1 MEYIKVR
8 TTLAGQRTMRVIDV
22 TLMMDK
28 TRGENEA
35 TQGSL
40 TMTRL
45 IAKAQAGDR
54 QAFDRMMIEHQNRV
68 VSLAWRLLG
77 NREDAL
83 DAAQESFLRVYRHL
97 HKYDPAHEF
106 SAWLY
111 RIVVNVCRD
120 QARKRSRGN
129 TSSLDEEFESGGLN
143 EPVSSN
149 NTESAAILAQ
159 ERTLLAKA
167 LLTLTEKERQAIVL
181 RDLEGLAT
189 DEVAE
194 LLGSSPTTVRSQISS
209 ARSKIRSFRERLLKR
224 GSL

>member
-1 MEYIKVR
+1 
-8 TTLAGQRTMRVIDV
+8 MRVIDV
-22 TLMMDK
+22 TLMMDQ
-28 TRGENEA
+28 TRGENGA
-35 TQGSL
+35 DQDSLSRGSL
-40 TMTRL
+40 VAR
-45 IAKAQAGDR
+45 AQAGDR

-77 NREDAL
+77 NHEDAL
-83 DAAQESFLRVYRHL
+83 DAAQEAFMRVYRHL
-97 HKYDPAHEF
+97 HKYDPSYEF

-120 QARKRSRGN
+120 QAGKRSRAD
-129 TSSLDEEFESGGLN
+129 TSSLDEGFESGRLN
-143 EPVSSN
+143 EPVSSD

-159 ERTLLAKA
+159 ERKLLAKA

-209 ARSKIRSFRERLLKR
+209 ARSKIRAFRDRLR
-224 GSL
+224 S

>member
-1 MEYIKVR
+1 M
-8 TTLAGQRTMRVIDV
+8 TVIAV
-22 TLMMDK
+22 TLMMDQ
-28 TRGENEA
+28 TRKEKEA
-35 TQGSL
+35 TQDPSRVA
-40 TMTRL
+40 RL
-45 IAKAQAGDR
+45 IAEAQAGDR
-54 QAFDRMMIEHQNRV
+54 PAFDRLMIEHQNRV
-68 VSLAWRLLG
+68 VSLAWRMLG

-106 SAWLY
+106 TAWLY

-129 TSSLDEEFESGGLN
+129 TSSLDEAFESGRMD
-143 EPVSSN
+143 EPASSN
-149 NTESAAILAQ
+149 RTEDAAILAQ
-159 ERTLLAKA
+159 EKRLIARA
-167 LLTLTEKERQAIVL
+167 LMTLTEKERQAIVL

-194 LLGSSPTTVRSQISS
+194 LLGSSPTTIRSQISS

-224 GSL
+224 GPL

>member
-1 MEYIKVR
+1 M
-8 TTLAGQRTMRVIDV
+8 IDV
-22 TLMMDK
+22 TLMMDQ

-35 TQGSL
+35 TQDSL
-40 TMTRL
+40 PMARL
-45 IAKAQAGDR
+45 IARAQAGDR
-54 QAFDRMMIEHQNRV
+54 QAFDSLMIEHQNRV

-97 HKYDPAHEF
+97 HKYDPSYEF

-120 QARKRSRGN
+120 QAGKRSRAD
-129 TSSLDEEFESGGLN
+129 TSSLDEGFESGRLN
-143 EPVSSN
+143 EPVSSD

-159 ERTLLAKA
+159 ERKLLAKA

-209 ARSKIRSFRERLLKR
+209 ARSKIRAFRDRLR
-224 GSL
+224 S